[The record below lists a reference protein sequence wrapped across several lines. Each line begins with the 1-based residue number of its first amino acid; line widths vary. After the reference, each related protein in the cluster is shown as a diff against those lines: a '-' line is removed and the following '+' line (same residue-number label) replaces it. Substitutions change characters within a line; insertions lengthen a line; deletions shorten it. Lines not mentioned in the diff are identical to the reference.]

1 MIKSNCLLHKAI
13 LLVKHWFD
21 WACGFFHFIH
31 DLSKGV
37 KTVPLMLSITIHFM
51 WVLKRLKHTSKRL
64 DAGGFHNTPEVP
76 LSLHKPEREFKAFR
90 FLTLVLTSKPDD
102 SVLMTDLLTLSKAN
116 SIIMWMRTEWLQ
128 LLKSFASPL
137 VWSLVTKIRENLIQF
152 TSSLPF
158 RLTRPPKL
166 ATEMSLKEELFPMD
180 TAGMYTQSWESRAQK
195 RQCKRSSVDFFM
207 CSMHGSVLILN
218 FYQMPYGITT
228 LWWHIFVAA
237 TIIHKGTEFK

>member
-1 MIKSNCLLHKAI
+1 MIESNCLLHKAI

-76 LSLHKPEREFKAFR
+76 LSLHKPEREFNAFR

-102 SVLMTDLLTLSKAN
+102 SVLMTDLLRYPKPALSPCEWEQNDCSYLKTLPVHWFDHLLTKLEKISFN
-116 SIIMWMRTEWLQ
+116 SLRRYP
-128 LLKSFASPL
+128 S
-137 VWSLVTKIRENLIQF
+137 
-152 TSSLPF
+152 
-158 RLTRPPKL
+158 
-166 ATEMSLKEELFPMD
+166 D
-180 TAGMYTQSWESRAQK
+180 
-195 RQCKRSSVDFFM
+195 
-207 CSMHGSVLILN
+207 
-218 FYQMPYGITT
+218 
-228 LWWHIFVAA
+228 
-237 TIIHKGTEFK
+237 